1 MPRVP
6 TSSPRPPKRRRSAND
21 NTVLVVEDDPDIRE
35 VLAQLLAP
43 EGYLVATAEHGEDAL
58 AWLRQNPTPCAILL
72 DLMMP
77 VMDGLTFLRAMR
89 AEPAL
94 AGIPVV
100 VLSAAGPDLMARTA
114 HDVIA
119 CLPKSVE
126 ADQVLQQLSRARAGG

>member
-1 MPRVP
+1 MPTP
-6 TSSPRPPKRRRSAND
+6 APGPPNSRRSAPD
-21 NTVLVVEDDPDIRE
+21 NTVLVVEDDADIRD

-43 EGYLVATAEHGEDAL
+43 EGYLVATAEHGEEAL
-58 AWLRQNPTPCAILL
+58 AWLRTHPAPCAILL

-94 AGIPVV
+94 SSIPVV
-100 VLSAAGPDLMARTA
+100 VLSAAGPDLLARTA

-119 CLPKSVE
+119 CLPKPVE
-126 ADQVLQQLSRARAGG
+126 AEQVLTQLSRARNGG